1 LRGPAKPLRSSYPPN
16 LVVIYGTVKKGRD
29 RYASRTSRGMSGS
42 SGAHVVLVGAFD
54 LAQRG
59 RVTELFES
67 VSDDPIVAL
76 DLERTTYLDSI
87 ALGCIIRLNGNLSE
101 RGGRLFLTGASAVVK
116 RILDVTGL
124 TGAFPGRSALDALLE
139 ERGVDAA
146 GLRRLELT
154 SEADE

>member
-1 LRGPAKPLRSSYPPN
+1 MSRNLRS
-16 LVVIYGTVKKGRD
+16 
-29 RYASRTSRGMSGS
+29 MSGS

-54 LAQRG
+54 LAQRS
-59 RVTELFES
+59 RVTALFES

-87 ALGCIIRLNGNLSE
+87 ALGCIIRLNGDLSE
-101 RGGRLFLTGASAVVK
+101 RGGRLFLTGASVVVK

-124 TGAFPGRSALDALLE
+124 TGVFPGRSALDALLE
-139 ERGVDAA
+139 ERGLDAA
-146 GLRRLELT
+146 GLRRLELA

>member
-1 LRGPAKPLRSSYPPN
+1 
-16 LVVIYGTVKKGRD
+16 
-29 RYASRTSRGMSGS
+29 MSGS

-54 LAQRG
+54 LAQRA

-87 ALGCIIRLNGNLSE
+87 ALGCIIRLNGDLSE
-101 RGGRLFLTGASAVVK
+101 RGGRLFLTGASVVVK

-124 TGAFPGRSALDALLE
+124 TGVFPGRSALDALLE

-146 GLRRLELT
+146 GLRRLELA